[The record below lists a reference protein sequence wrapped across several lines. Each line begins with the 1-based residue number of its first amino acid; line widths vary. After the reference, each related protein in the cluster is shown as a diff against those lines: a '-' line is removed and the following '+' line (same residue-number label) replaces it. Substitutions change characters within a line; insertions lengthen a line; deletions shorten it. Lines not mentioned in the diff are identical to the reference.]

1 MKQAPFFILACYNH
15 FVITCTVRQTAAN
28 RGCVSSLMELPV
40 EVTRSG
46 SPLIRPTARGTDFS
60 TSLGTRVPAVAAVN
74 LAGPPTGGAPGRLP
88 SLFLSQLIWELS
100 MWTRMEISS
109 LAAKAILTMYFTP
122 YAQVTPSSETKHRP
136 LTR

>member
-28 RGCVSSLMELPV
+28 PGRSCNSTE
-40 EVTRSG
+40 TRVGEINSG
-46 SPLIRPTARGTDFS
+46 LPLIRPTARGTDFS

-74 LAGPPTGGAPGRLP
+74 LAGPPTGAAPGRLP

-109 LAAKAILTMYFTP
+109 LAAKAILTMYFTA
-122 YAQVTPSSETKHRP
+122 YAQVTPSSGTKHRP